1 MSFLAPLAFWIT
13 AIVVPTL
20 LILYFLKLRRR
31 EQLVPST
38 LLWKRAV
45 QDLQVNAPFQRL
57 RKNLLLL
64 LQLLVLLAAVAALA
78 RPIVET
84 TVSEEESVVL
94 LIDRSASMNTLEG
107 GQTRLE
113 LAKEQA
119 IRHVKTLNLTSG
131 GWFSFGSAE
140 PRTRVMIITFSD
152 RARVVSPF
160 TTNTS
165 ELVELI
171 RAIEP
176 TDAQTNM
183 REALELAEAYM
194 MPSRGAVALTD
205 PLNQPGGPASP
216 AVDQRPVP
224 GGQESKLVLISDG
237 GVADI
242 GDLVLKAGTMEL
254 LKIGETRDNVGIT
267 ALRTRRNY
275 ERPEILD
282 IFLQVQNF
290 GPEPVRTDVS
300 LYVDGELSAVQ
311 AVALAAG
318 APEQPDE
325 GSTAAAVEPRL
336 TGNTASLSFELTLD
350 RAAVVEARLSRDDAL
365 LIDDRVYAVV
375 PPPRK
380 LRVLVVSSGNQFLQS
395 VLAGLPLERPPK
407 YMTPEGYEA
416 APAGEIEV
424 EGQSIYDVVIFDQHN
439 TSRLPTGNYL
449 FIDALPQIDE
459 IKATEELGP
468 HMLLWWDETHPV
480 LRHVALDFVHI
491 AKGTVLQ
498 MPPEA
503 ETLIEGPR
511 GPVLA
516 RYAKDG
522 RHYLILSFSVK
533 MSDWVIK
540 PSFPVFVYNALRYL
554 GSGGATAE
562 QGPARP
568 GEALRIPLPAGTQE
582 AELTRPDGSKVKLTV
597 EPGQRARYAGTH
609 RVGVYRVEPGIEG
622 RDSFAV
628 NLEDAAESD
637 IAPRGNLKIGTQA
650 VAEVSGIRTA
660 TPEIWR
666 WFVGAALLI
675 VLLEWYIYNRRVMV

>member
-1 MSFLAPLAFWIT
+1 MSFLAPLAFWT
-13 AIVVPTL
+13 AAIVVPAL
-20 LILYFLKLRRR
+20 LVLYFLKLRRR

-64 LQLLVLLAAVAALA
+64 LQLLILLAGIVALA
-78 RPIVET
+78 RPIVES

-107 GQTRLE
+107 SQTRLE

-140 PRTRVMIITFSD
+140 PRTRVMVITFAD

-160 TTNTS
+160 TTNTG
-165 ELVELI
+165 ELAELI
-171 RAIEP
+171 RTIEP

-194 MPSRGAVALTD
+194 LPTRGGVEQT
-205 PLNQPGGPASP
+205 PVSP
-216 AVDQRPVP
+216 EAP
-224 GGQESKLVLISDG
+224 SKLVLISDG

-242 GDLVLKAGTMEL
+242 EDLVLKAGTMEL
-254 LKIGETRDNVGIT
+254 LKIGETCDNVGIT

-290 GPEPVRTDVS
+290 GREAVGTDVS
-300 LYVDGELSAVQ
+300 LYVDGQLSAVQ
-311 AVALAAG
+311 TVALAAG
-318 APEQPDE
+318 ALEQPDE
-325 GSTAAAVEPRL
+325 AGTAAPVDPRL
-336 TGNTASLSFELTLD
+336 TGNTASLSFELTLE

-365 LIDDRVYAVV
+365 PVDDRAFAVV

-380 LRVLVVSSGNQFLQS
+380 LRVLLVRSEYPFLES
-395 VLAGLPLERPPK
+395 VLVGLPLEHVER
-407 YMTPEGYEA
+407 MTPEAYEA
-416 APAGEIEV
+416 APAQEIE
-424 EGQSIYDVVIFDQHN
+424 EDGQSKYDVVIFDGHD
-439 TSRLPTGNYL
+439 TGRLPTGNYL

-459 IKATEELGP
+459 IKASEELGP
-468 HMLLWWDETHPV
+468 HMLMWWDETHPV

-491 AKGTVLQ
+491 AKGTVLE

-511 GPVLA
+511 GPVLT
-516 RYAKDG
+516 RYARNG
-522 RHYLILSFSVK
+522 RHYLILSFSVE

-562 QGPARP
+562 QGPTRP
-568 GEALRIPLPAGTQE
+568 GEALRIPLPAGTRE
-582 AELTRPDGSKVKLTV
+582 AELTCPDSTRVELAV
-597 EPGQRARYAGTH
+597 EPGQQARYARTH

-622 RDSFAV
+622 RDRFAV

-637 IAPRGNLKIGTQA
+637 IAPRGNLKIGA
-650 VAEVSGIRTA
+650 VPVPQVGGIRTA

-675 VLLEWYIYNRRVMV
+675 ALLEWYIYNRRVMV

>member
-1 MSFLAPLAFWIT
+1 VSFLAPLAFWT
-13 AIVVPTL
+13 AAVVVPTL

-64 LQLLVLLAAVAALA
+64 LQLLILLAGIVALA

-94 LIDRSASMNTLEG
+94 LIDRSASMNTRES

-119 IRHVKTLNLTSG
+119 VRLVKTFNRTGG

-140 PRTRVMIITFSD
+140 PRTRVMVITFAD

-165 ELVELI
+165 ELVDLI
-171 RAIEP
+171 RKIEP
-176 TDAQTNM
+176 TDGRTNM

-194 MPSRGAVALTD
+194 LPTRGGVEQT
-205 PLNQPGGPASP
+205 PVSP
-216 AVDQRPVP
+216 EAP
-224 GGQESKLVLISDG
+224 SKLVLISDG

-242 GDLVLKAGTMEL
+242 GDLVLKGGTVEL

-290 GPEPVRTDVS
+290 GPEAVRTDVS

-311 AVALAAG
+311 TIDELAAG
-318 APEQPDE
+318 ARAEPDE
-325 GSTAAAVEPRL
+325 GTAPPAVEPRL

-365 LIDDRVYAVV
+365 PIDDRAYAVV

-380 LRVLVVSSGNQFLQS
+380 LHVLLVSRKNQFLES
-395 VLAGLPLERPPK
+395 VLAGLPLEKVK
-407 YMTPEGYEA
+407 YLTPEGYEA
-416 APAGEIEV
+416 APASEIEV
-424 EGQSIYDVVIFDQHN
+424 EGQSIYDAVILDGHS
-439 TSRLPTGNYL
+439 TARLPAGNYL
-449 FIDALPQIDE
+449 FIDALPRIDE

-468 HMLLWWDETHPV
+468 HMLMWWDETHPV

-491 AKGTVLQ
+491 AKGTVLE

-516 RYAKDG
+516 RYARDG

-562 QGPARP
+562 QGPTRP
-568 GEALRIPLPAGTQE
+568 GEALRIPLPPGTQA

>member
-1 MSFLAPLAFWIT
+1 VSFLAPLAFWT
-13 AIVVPTL
+13 AAIVVPTL

-64 LQLLVLLAAVAALA
+64 LQLLILLAGIVALA

-84 TVSEEESVVL
+84 TVSEEESVIL

-107 GQTRLE
+107 SQTRLE

-140 PRTRVMIITFSD
+140 PRTRVMVITFAD

-165 ELVELI
+165 ELAELI
-171 RAIEP
+171 QTIEP

-194 MPSRGAVALTD
+194 LPTRGGVEQT
-205 PLNQPGGPASP
+205 PVSP
-216 AVDQRPVP
+216 EAP
-224 GGQESKLVLISDG
+224 SKLVLISDG

-242 GDLVLKAGTMEL
+242 EDLVLKAGTMEL

-290 GPEPVRTDVS
+290 GREAVRTDVS
-300 LYVDGELSAVQ
+300 LYVDGGLSAVQ
-311 AVALAAG
+311 TVGLAAG
-318 APEQPDE
+318 ALEQPDE
-325 GSTAAAVEPRL
+325 ESTAAAVEPRL

-350 RAAVVEARLSRDDAL
+350 QAAVVEARLSRDDAL
-365 LIDDRVYAVV
+365 PLDDRAYAVV

-380 LRVLVVSSGNQFLQS
+380 LRVLLVRSEYPFLES
-395 VLAGLPLERPPK
+395 VLVGLPLEHVER
-407 YMTPEGYEA
+407 MTPEAYEA
-416 APAGEIEV
+416 APAQEIE
-424 EGQSIYDVVIFDQHN
+424 EDGQSKYDVVIFDGHD
-439 TSRLPTGNYL
+439 TGRLPAGNYL
-449 FIDALPQIDE
+449 FIAALPQIDE
-459 IKATEELGP
+459 IKAAEELGP
-468 HMLLWWDETHPV
+468 HMLMWWDETHPV

-491 AKGTVLQ
+491 AKGTVLE

-503 ETLIEGPR
+503 ETLVEGPQ
-511 GPVLA
+511 GPVLT
-516 RYAKDG
+516 RYAKDA
-522 RHYLILSFSVK
+522 RHYLILTFAVEQSTWWS
-533 MSDWVIK
+533 K

-562 QGPARP
+562 QGPTRP

-597 EPGQRARYAGTH
+597 EPGQQARYAGTH

-622 RDSFAV
+622 RDRFAV

-637 IAPRGNLKIGTQA
+637 IAPRGNLKIGSVPVPQ
-650 VAEVSGIRTA
+650 VSGIRTA

>member
-1 MSFLAPLAFWIT
+1 VSFLAPLAFWT
-13 AIVVPTL
+13 AAIVVPTL

-64 LQLLVLLAAVAALA
+64 LQLLILLAGIVALA

-94 LIDRSASMNTLEG
+94 LIDRSASMNALEG

-140 PRTRVMIITFSD
+140 PRTRVMVIAFAD
-152 RARVVSPF
+152 RARVFSPF
-160 TTNTS
+160 TTNTG

-171 RAIEP
+171 QAIEP

-205 PLNQPGGPASP
+205 PLNQPGGAASP
-216 AVDQRPVP
+216 AADQRPVP

-282 IFLQVQNF
+282 VFLQVQNF

-311 AVALAAG
+311 AVGLAAG
-318 APEQPDE
+318 APEQPDDE
-325 GSTAAAVEPRL
+325 STAAAVEPRL

-365 LIDDRVYAVV
+365 PLDDRAYAVV

-380 LRVLVVSSGNQFLQS
+380 LRVLLVRSEYPFLES
-395 VLAGLPLERPPK
+395 VLVGLPLEHVER
-407 YMTPEGYEA
+407 MTPETYEA
-416 APAGEIEV
+416 APAQEIEE
-424 EGQSIYDVVIFDQHN
+424 EGQSKYDVVIFDGHD
-439 TSRLPTGNYL
+439 TGRLPTGNYL

-459 IKATEELGP
+459 IKASEELGP
-468 HMLLWWDETHPV
+468 HMLMWWDETHPV

-491 AKGTVLQ
+491 AKGTVLE

-511 GPVLA
+511 GPVLT
-516 RYAKDG
+516 RYARDG
-522 RHYLILSFSVK
+522 RHYLILSFSVE

-562 QGPARP
+562 QGPTRP
-568 GEALRIPLPAGTQE
+568 GETLRIPLPAGTQE
-582 AELTRPDGSKVKLTV
+582 AELTCPDSSKVKLSV
-597 EPGQRARYAGTH
+597 EPGQQARYARTH

-650 VAEVSGIRTA
+650 VEEVSGIRTA

-675 VLLEWYIYNRRVMV
+675 VLFEWYIYNRRVMV

>member
-1 MSFLAPLAFWIT
+1 MSFLAPLAFWT
-13 AIVVPTL
+13 AAIVVPTL

-64 LQLLVLLAAVAALA
+64 LQLLILLAGIVALA

-107 GQTRLE
+107 SQTRLE

-119 IRHVKTLNLTSG
+119 VRLVKTLNLTSG
-131 GWFSFGSAE
+131 GWFSFGGAE
-140 PRTRVMIITFSD
+140 PRTRVMVIAFAD
-152 RARVVSPF
+152 RARVFSPF

-165 ELVELI
+165 ELVDLI
-171 RAIEP
+171 RKIEP
-176 TDAQTNM
+176 TDGRTNM

-194 MPSRGAVALTD
+194 LPTRGGVEQT
-205 PLNQPGGPASP
+205 PVSP
-216 AVDQRPVP
+216 EAP
-224 GGQESKLVLISDG
+224 SKLVLISDG

-242 GDLVLKAGTMEL
+242 GDLVLKGGTMEL
-254 LKIGETRDNVGIT
+254 LKIGETRDNVGII

-282 IFLQVQNF
+282 VFLQVQNF

-311 AVALAAG
+311 SVGELAAG
-318 APEQPDE
+318 AREEPDE
-325 GSTAAAVEPRL
+325 GTAPPAVETRL

-365 LIDDRVYAVV
+365 PIDDRAYAVV

-380 LRVLVVSSGNQFLQS
+380 LHVLLVSQKNQFLES
-395 VLAGLPLERPPK
+395 VLVGLPLEKVK
-407 YMTPEGYEA
+407 YLTPEGYEA

-424 EGQSIYDVVIFDQHN
+424 EGQSIYDAVILDGHS
-439 TSRLPTGNYL
+439 TARLPAGNYL

-468 HMLLWWDETHPV
+468 HMLMWWDETHPV

-491 AKGTVLQ
+491 AKGTVLE

-516 RYAKDG
+516 RYARDG

-582 AELTRPDGSKVKLTV
+582 AELTCPDGSKAKLSV
-597 EPGQRARYAGTH
+597 EPGQQARYARTH

-637 IAPRGNLKIGTQA
+637 IAPLGNLKIGTVPVPQ
-650 VAEVSGIRTA
+650 VSGIRTA

-675 VLLEWYIYNRRVMV
+675 VLLEWYIYNRRVMI